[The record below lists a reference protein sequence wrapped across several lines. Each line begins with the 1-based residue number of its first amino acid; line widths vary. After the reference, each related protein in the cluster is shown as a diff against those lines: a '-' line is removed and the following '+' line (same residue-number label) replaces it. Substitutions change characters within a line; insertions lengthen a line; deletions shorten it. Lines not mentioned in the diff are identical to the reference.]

1 MVKATHRSTV
11 LSLLPFDPGEVQ
23 QELIATLT
31 GAKVYYYSLKQK
43 DILNK
48 KNYRLSYLYSL

>member
-1 MVKATHRSTV
+1 MAKAAHRSTI

-31 GAKVYYYSLKQK
+31 GAKVKF
-43 DILNK
+43 
-48 KNYRLSYLYSL
+48 NYHKFNEVISNFNQFH